1 MGLKNPLHVNTMSLE
16 DALYPLLKIYESAP
30 QPMKTLAGR
39 AFRALPS
46 SLRHGDEYARFQRDA
61 REVEFWDVGRIRQ
74 YQIQALR
81 DSLIAAQKSPF
92 YSRRFSECGVDAMKF
107 ESLEQLADY
116 PLIQKQDVID
126 NREDMLNPECPAS
139 QRLLLTTAGST
150 GTPMA
155 FYLQAGVSRAK
166 EQAYLEAMWARVDYK
181 PDARVA
187 VLRGHA
193 VTGRKSWYFDASRN
207 WMIFSSAMLTEAMAA
222 EYVKQINI
230 FKPSF
235 IHAYPSSAMLLAE
248 HMAVRGIKIECEIK
262 ALLCGSEH
270 MSLVDKSWLEKAYG
284 TKVFRWFGHS
294 ERVVL
299 AGEGR
304 DNSGF
309 YFCPTYG
316 YVEFGRPS
324 TDGLCEVIG
333 TSFHN
338 HVMPLVRY
346 RTGDYVRLTRDGAT
360 RELSWPCVTEIAG
373 RESEFVIASDGRR
386 VPLTV
391 VNMHDDCYDGWSTLQ
406 FHQAKPGEMEVC
418 YVPGVGFQDD
428 SILRIET
435 RLLQCLGPGFAL
447 RFRAVTE
454 VHRTEAGKRR
464 WLVSTLNQREEN

>member
-1 MGLKNPLHVNTMSLE
+1 MSLE
-16 DALYPLLKIYESAP
+16 DALYPLLKLYESAP
-30 QPMKTLAGR
+30 QPVKTLAGH

-61 REVEFWDVGRIRQ
+61 REVESWGEGRIRQ
-74 YQIQALR
+74 YQIKAVR

-92 YSRRFSECGVDAMKF
+92 YSRRFSESGVDAMKF
-107 ESLEQLADY
+107 ESLEQLADF

-126 NREDMLNPECPAS
+126 DREDMLNPDCPTS

-166 EQAYLEAMWARVDYK
+166 EQAYLEAMWARVGYE
-181 PDARVA
+181 PDARLA

-193 VTGRKSWYFDASRN
+193 VTRRKSWYFDASRN
-207 WMIFSSAMLTEAMAA
+207 WMIFSSAMLTEEMAA
-222 EYVKQINI
+222 EYVKQINR
-230 FKPSF
+230 FRPSF

-248 HMAVRGIKIECEIK
+248 HMAASGIKIECEIK

-270 MSLVDKSWLEKAYG
+270 MSLDDKSWLEKAYG

-304 DNSGF
+304 VSSAF

-316 YVEFGRPS
+316 YVEFGEPS
-324 TDGLCEVIG
+324 ADGLCEVIG

-346 RTGDYVRLTRDGAT
+346 RTGDYVRLAPDGIS
-360 RELSWPCVTEIAG
+360 RELPWSSVTEIAG
-373 RESEFVIASDGRR
+373 RESEFVIANDGRR

-391 VNMHDDCYDGWSTLQ
+391 VNMHDDCYDGWSALQ
-406 FHQAKPGEMEVC
+406 FRQEKPGEMEVC
-418 YVPGVGFQDD
+418 YVPGAGFQDD
-428 SILRIET
+428 SILRVEA
-435 RLLQCLGPGFAL
+435 RLLQRLGPGFAL
-447 RFRAVTE
+447 RFRAVAE
-454 VHRTEAGKRR
+454 VQRTDAGKRR
-464 WLVSTLNQREEN
+464 WLVSTLNQREES